1 MDATANDIPPSAG
14 FQVSGFPT
22 IKLKPAGTRDFIDY
36 EGDRSL
42 ESLIEFVA
50 KHAKNPLDPETP
62 FEGSSSSAKVEPP
75 KETVHDDEHAQKHIE
90 L

>member
-1 MDATANDIPPSAG
+1 MDATANDVPPSVP

-22 IKLKPAGTRDFIDY
+22 IKFRPAGTRDFIDY
-36 EGDRSL
+36 DGDRSL

-62 FEGSSSSAKVEPP
+62 FKGSSSTVEPP
-75 KETVHDDEHAQKHIE
+75 KETTHTEDHTQKHVE